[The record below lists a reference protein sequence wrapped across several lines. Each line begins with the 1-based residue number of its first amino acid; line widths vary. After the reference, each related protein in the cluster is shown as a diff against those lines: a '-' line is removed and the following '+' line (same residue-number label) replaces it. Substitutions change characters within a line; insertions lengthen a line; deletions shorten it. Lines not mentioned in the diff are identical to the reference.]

1 MLKEFN
7 DRAEYHSAPKFTRR
21 DVAVT
26 YANLHYKYAI
36 EYKTSDLVRPFDFR
50 MGCVILK
57 NTFRMVLASTCNLP
71 LADKTTTYAMIY
83 FTEFINQLLSNKKN
97 HAFQCFRAINA
108 LDVNVEAENVE
119 DGDVD
124 APRSNEMGKED
135 DADKEKEP
143 NTSRRRLSSPRAGAA
158 GGRSQDHI
166 TYLEIQQFVYNKT
179 VAGVVREHSV
189 DAQTP
194 EVTRIMTECEALFG
208 IGDLF
213 VSLVASTDPVTV
225 LDSPV
230 TSNIVSVI
238 SRPPL
243 NFEALQKTIFKT
255 ISLFESERDL
265 YTLSAVQLQSL
276 YTFLTYVVDQSKG
289 DASDQFDRFV
299 LYIKLYP
306 RILLSLNPT
315 MTPAD
320 AMRRVNNPNFMYYIH
335 SLSPYAFVRWFVS
348 L

>member
-7 DRAEYHSAPKFTRR
+7 DPAEYHSSPKFTRR

-57 NTFRMVLASTCNLP
+57 NTFRMVLASTGNLQ

-108 LDVNVEAENVE
+108 LDVAVDE
-119 DGDVD
+119 DGASRTNETDKDND
-124 APRSNEMGKED
+124 AWGRV
-135 DADKEKEP
+135 
-143 NTSRRRLSSPRAGAA
+143 RRRISSPRSVTTCS
-158 GGRSQDHI
+158 RPHDQI
-166 TYLEIQQFVYNKT
+166 TYLEIQQFVYSKT
-179 VAGVVREHSV
+179 VASVVREHSV
-189 DAQTP
+189 DTHTP
-194 EVTRIMTECEALFG
+194 EMKRILTECDVLFG

-213 VSLVASTDPVTV
+213 VSLVSSTDRVTV
-225 LDSPV
+225 IESPV
-230 TSNIVSVI
+230 VAPTVVNPS
-238 SRPPL
+238 PM
-243 NFEALQKTIFKT
+243 NFEVIQKTIFKT
-255 ISLFESERDL
+255 ITIFENERDL
-265 YTLSAVQLQSL
+265 YTLSTVQLQTL
-276 YTFLTYVVDQSKG
+276 YTFLTYVVDQSKTKN
-289 DASDQFDRFV
+289 DASDRFDLFV
-299 LYIKLYP
+299 IYIKLYP
-306 RILLSLNPT
+306 RILLNFNPT

-320 AMRRVNNPNFMYYIH
+320 AMRRVNNPNFLYYIH

>member
-7 DRAEYHSAPKFTRR
+7 DPTEYHSAPKFTRR

-108 LDVNVEAENVE
+108 LDADIDAERAE
-119 DGDVD
+119 D
-124 APRSNEMGKED
+124 S
-135 DADKEKEP
+135 DADKENKENKEKDDKDKEP
-143 NTSRRRLSSPRAGAA
+143 SASRRRISSPRGGAT
-158 GGRSQDHI
+158 GSRTHDQI

-189 DAQTP
+189 DAHTP

-230 TSNIVSVI
+230 VSNTVSVI
-238 SRPPL
+238 SSAPL
-243 NFEALQKTIFKT
+243 NFEVLQKTIFKT
-255 ISLFESERDL
+255 ITLFESERDL
-265 YTLSAVQLQSL
+265 YTLSIVQLQTF
-276 YTFLTYVVDQSKG
+276 YTFLTYVVDQAKG
-289 DASDQFDRFV
+289 DTSDRFDRFV

-306 RILLSLNPT
+306 RILLALNPT
-315 MTPAD
+315 MTPTD
-320 AMRRVNNPNFMYYIH
+320 AMRRVNHPNFVYYIH